1 MDFFVSRKTLLS
13 VVKNVQTTRKSSE
26 IQVIRNRF
34 SRETTDLKEINEK
47 ENQILNTTQ
56 LQGSKYKGR
65 L

>member
-1 MDFFVSRKTLLS
+1 MDVFVSRKTLLS

-34 SRETTDLKEINEK
+34 SRKTTDLKEINEK

-56 LQGSKYKGR
+56 L
-65 L
+65 

>member
-1 MDFFVSRKTLLS
+1 MSRKTLLS